1 MTFTPL
7 RLFSQEKSQSIRAQF
22 PILEQSVN
30 NEPLIY
36 FDNAAT
42 SQTPHSVVEALADYY
57 HYDNA
62 NIHRGVHT
70 LAERATRA
78 YEGSRHY
85 IANFIGAKDA
95 SEVIFT
101 SGTTDGINFLAR
113 GLVEDQLETDDII
126 LTTPLEHHSNLVPW
140 QELCQRKGAKLE
152 YMALNEDFQVNLS
165 VLKKR
170 NTENIRAIVI
180 QHVSNV
186 LGVEQ
191 PIQTLSEWAREHD
204 ILLIVDG
211 AQAIPHQAINV
222 NDLGIDAYCFS
233 GHKAY
238 GPTGVGI
245 CYLNERHHQQ
255 ARPVQYGGEM
265 IHFVGDY
272 ESNYKDSPWKF
283 EAGTPPIAQAI
294 ALQAALE
301 YINQTGIEAIAQHEA
316 ALTQQLYQGLQE
328 IDGIELYQSPDI
340 IARNP
345 HGIISFNFTT
355 IHPHDAASAYDME
368 GIAVRAGHHC
378 AQVLMR
384 KLDVAATLRA
394 SVGMYNT
401 AAEVEQFL
409 LVTKKIKEF
418 FDYVSI

>member
-1 MTFTPL
+1 MTFTPF

-22 PILEQSVN
+22 PILDQSVN
-30 NEPLIY
+30 NESLIN

-57 HYDNA
+57 HHDNA

-152 YMALNEDFQVNLS
+152 YMALNGDFQVNLS

-191 PIQTLSEWAREHD
+191 PIQALSEWAREHD

-238 GPTGVGI
+238 GPTGIGI

-272 ESNYKDSPWKF
+272 DSNYKDAPWKF

-294 ALQAALE
+294 ALQTALE
-301 YINQTGIEAIAQHEA
+301 YINQIGVEVIAQHEA

-345 HGIISFNFTT
+345 HGIVSFNFTT

>member
-57 HYDNA
+57 HHDNA

-191 PIQTLSEWAREHD
+191 PIQALSEWAREHD

-294 ALQAALE
+294 ALQTALE
-301 YINQTGIEAIAQHEA
+301 YINQIGVEAIAQHEA

>member
-191 PIQTLSEWAREHD
+191 PIQALSEWAREHD

-294 ALQAALE
+294 ALQTALE
-301 YINQTGIEAIAQHEA
+301 YINQIGVEAIAQHEA

-384 KLDVAATLRA
+384 NLDVAATLRA

>member
-1 MTFTPL
+1 MTFTHSE
-7 RLFSQEKSQSIRAQF
+7 LFSQETSQAIRAQF
-22 PILEQSVN
+22 PILDQAVN
-30 NEPLIY
+30 GEPLIY

-42 SQTPHSVVEALADYY
+42 SQTPNVVVDALVNYY
-57 HYDNA
+57 RHDNA
-62 NIHRGVHT
+62 NIHRGVHS

-78 YEGSRHY
+78 YEESRQY
-85 IANFIGAKDA
+85 IANYIGARDT

-101 SGTTDGINFLAR
+101 RGTTDGLNFIAR
-113 GLVEDQLETDDII
+113 GLVEDQIEADDII
-126 LTTPLEHHSNLVPW
+126 LTTRLEHHSNLVPW

-152 YMALNEDFQVNLS
+152 YMPLNEDFQVDL
-165 VLKKR
+165 VTLKRKHPA
-170 NTENIRAIVI
+170 NIKAIVI

-191 PIQTLSEWAREHD
+191 PIQALSEWARKHD
-204 ILLIVDG
+204 VLLIVDG

-222 NDLGIDAYCFS
+222 SELGVDAYCFS

-238 GPTGVGI
+238 GPTGIGV
-245 CYLNERHHQQ
+245 CYLNEKHHQQ
-255 ARPVQYGGEM
+255 TRPVQFGGEM

-272 ESNYKDSPWKF
+272 ESNYKDSPWKY

-294 ALQAALE
+294 ALKTALE
-301 YINQTGIEAIAQHEA
+301 YIDQTRIEAIAQHEA
-316 ALTQQLYQGLQE
+316 VLTQQLYQGLQE
-328 IDGIELYQSPDI
+328 IEGIELYQSPDVI
-340 IARNP
+340 KHNP
-345 HGIISFNFTT
+345 HGIISFNFTD

-384 KLDVAATLRA
+384 YLNVPATLRA

>member
-1 MTFTPL
+1 MTFTPF

-22 PILEQSVN
+22 PILDQSVN
-30 NEPLIY
+30 NESLIN

-57 HYDNA
+57 HHDNA

-152 YMALNEDFQVNLS
+152 YMALNGDFQVNLS

-191 PIQTLSEWAREHD
+191 PIQALSEWAREHD

-238 GPTGVGI
+238 GPTGIGI

-272 ESNYKDSPWKF
+272 DSNYKDAPWKF

-294 ALQAALE
+294 ALQTALE
-301 YINQTGIEAIAQHEA
+301 YINQIGVEVIAQHEA

>member
-57 HYDNA
+57 HHDNA

-78 YEGSRHY
+78 YEESRQY

-152 YMALNEDFQVNLS
+152 YMPLNEDFQVNLS

-191 PIQTLSEWAREHD
+191 PIQALSEWAREHD

-238 GPTGVGI
+238 GPTGIGV

-294 ALQAALE
+294 ALQTALE
-301 YINQTGIEAIAQHEA
+301 YINQTGVEAIAQHEA

>member
-57 HYDNA
+57 RHDNA

-191 PIQTLSEWAREHD
+191 PIQAISEWARDHD

-238 GPTGVGI
+238 GPTGIGI

-294 ALQAALE
+294 ALQTALE

>member
-57 HYDNA
+57 HHDNA

-78 YEGSRHY
+78 YEESRQY

-191 PIQTLSEWAREHD
+191 PIQALSEWAREHD

-238 GPTGVGI
+238 GPTGIGV

-294 ALQAALE
+294 ALQTALE
-301 YINQTGIEAIAQHEA
+301 YINQTGIEAISQHEA

>member
-57 HYDNA
+57 HHDNA

-70 LAERATRA
+70 LAEQATRA
-78 YEGSRHY
+78 YEGSRQY
-85 IANFIGAKDA
+85 IADFIGAKDA

-113 GLVEDQLETDDII
+113 GLVEDHLETDDII

-152 YMALNEDFQVNLS
+152 YMTLNEDFQVNLS
-165 VLKKR
+165 MLKKR

-191 PIQTLSEWAREHD
+191 PIQALSEWAREHD

-301 YINQTGIEAIAQHEA
+301 YINQTGIEVIAQHEA

>member
-191 PIQTLSEWAREHD
+191 PIQALSEWAREHD

-294 ALQAALE
+294 ALQTALE
-301 YINQTGIEAIAQHEA
+301 YINQIGVEAIAQHEA

>member
-1 MTFTPL
+1 MLT
-7 RLFSQEKSQSIRAQF
+7 K
-22 PILEQSVN
+22 
-30 NEPLIY
+30 
-36 FDNAAT
+36 
-42 SQTPHSVVEALADYY
+42 EA
-57 HYDNA
+57 
-62 NIHRGVHT
+62 RQ
-70 LAERATRA
+70 
-78 YEGSRHY
+78 Y
-85 IANFIGAKDA
+85 IADFIGAKDA

-101 SGTTDGINFLAR
+101 SGTADGINFLAR
-113 GLVEDQLETDDII
+113 GLVEDHLETDDII

-140 QELCQRKGAKLE
+140 QELCHRKGAKLE

-191 PIQTLSEWAREHD
+191 PIQALSEWAREHD

-294 ALQAALE
+294 ALQTALE
-301 YINQTGIEAIAQHEA
+301 YINQIGVEAIAQHEA

>member
-57 HYDNA
+57 RHDNA

-191 PIQTLSEWAREHD
+191 PIQALSEWAREHD

-238 GPTGVGI
+238 GPTGIGV

-294 ALQAALE
+294 ALQTALE
-301 YINQTGIEAIAQHEA
+301 YINQTGIEAISQHEA